1 MLYTGALEG
10 FEKMGVLGIFSGMLT
25 KSSVAIVGSIVF
37 ASLVAL
43 IFKPKD

>member
-10 FEKMGVLGIFSGMLT
+10 FKEFGILGIFSGMLT
-25 KSSVAIVGSIVF
+25 KSSVAIVSSIVF
-37 ASLVAL
+37 AAIVAL